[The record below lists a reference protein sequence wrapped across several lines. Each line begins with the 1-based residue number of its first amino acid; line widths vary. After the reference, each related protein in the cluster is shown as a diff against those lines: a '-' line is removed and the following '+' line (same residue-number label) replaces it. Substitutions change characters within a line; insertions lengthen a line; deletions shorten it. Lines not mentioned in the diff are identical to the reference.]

1 MIPVMTE
8 PGRPGGDTEV
18 TTRTDVERKVRPP
31 PLYKVL
37 LHNDDYT
44 TMEFVVHVLETVFAH
59 NPSSATRIM
68 LSIHHRGVGVAGVF
82 PYEIAETKATK
93 VMELARKAEYPLL
106 CTVEPE

>member
-1 MIPVMTE
+1 MSE
-8 PGRPGGDTEV
+8 QGRPGGDSEV
-18 TTRTDVERKVRPP
+18 VTRTRTERKVRPP

-59 NPSSATRIM
+59 PPAAATRIM
-68 LSIHHRGVGVAGVF
+68 LTIHHRGVGVAGTF
-82 PYEIAETKATK
+82 PHEIAETKATR
-93 VMELARKAEYPLL
+93 VMEMARKAEYPLL

>member
-1 MIPVMTE
+1 MSE
-8 PGRPGGDTEV
+8 KGRPGGDADTV
-18 TTRTDVERKVRPP
+18 TRTRAQPRTRPP

-44 TMEFVVHVLETVFAH
+44 TMEFVVHVLETVFGH
-59 NPSSATRIM
+59 PSPVAMKIM
-68 LSIHHRGVGVAGVF
+68 LSIHHRGVGIAGVY
-82 PYEIAETKATK
+82 PHEIAETKANR

>member
-1 MIPVMTE
+1 MSE
-8 PGRPGGDTEV
+8 RGRPGGEPDV
-18 TTRTDVERKVRPP
+18 VTRTRSQPKTRPP

-44 TMEFVVHVLETVFAH
+44 TMEFVVHVLETIFGH
-59 NPSSATRIM
+59 PSPVAMKIM
-68 LSIHHRGVGVAGVF
+68 LSIHHRGVGIAGVY
-82 PYEIAETKATK
+82 PHEIAETKANR

>member
-1 MIPVMTE
+1 MSE
-8 PGRPGGDTEV
+8 RGRPDGDADTV
-18 TTRTDVERKVRPP
+18 TRTRSDPKTRPP
-31 PLYKVL
+31 PMYKVL

-44 TMEFVVHVLETVFAH
+44 TMEFVVHVLENVFSH
-59 NPSSATRIM
+59 PSPVAMKIM

-93 VMELARKAEYPLL
+93 VMELAREAEYPLL

>member
-1 MIPVMTE
+1 MSE
-8 PGRPGGDTEV
+8 RGRPGGDADTV
-18 TTRTDVERKVRPP
+18 TRTRSQPKTRPP

-44 TMEFVVHVLETVFAH
+44 TMEFVVHVLETVFSHPPAV
-59 NPSSATRIM
+59 AMKIM
-68 LSIHHRGVGVAGVF
+68 LTIHHRGVGVAGVF

-93 VMELARKAEYPLL
+93 VMDLAREAEYPLL

>member
-1 MIPVMTE
+1 MSE
-8 PGRPGGDTEV
+8 PGRPGDDAGV
-18 TTRTDVERKVRPP
+18 VTRTRSDTKVEPP

-44 TMEFVVHVLETVFAH
+44 TMEFVVHVLEEVFGHPPAV
-59 NPSSATRIM
+59 AARIM

-82 PYEIAETKATK
+82 PHEIAETKATR
-93 VMELARKAEYPLL
+93 VMELAREAEYPLL

>member
-1 MIPVMTE
+1 MSET
-8 PGRPGGDTEV
+8 GRPGSDADTV
-18 TTRTDVERKVRPP
+18 TRTRSQPKTRPP

-44 TMEFVVHVLETVFAH
+44 TMEFVVHVLAAVFGH
-59 NPSSATRIM
+59 PSPVAMKIM
-68 LSIHHRGVGVAGVF
+68 LTIHHRGVGVAGVF

-93 VMELARKAEYPLL
+93 VMDLAREAEYPLL

>member
-1 MIPVMTE
+1 MSE
-8 PGRPGGDTEV
+8 RGRPGGDADTV
-18 TTRTDVERKVRPP
+18 TRTRSQPKTRPP

-44 TMEFVVHVLETVFAH
+44 TMEFVVHVLQAVFGH
-59 NPSSATRIM
+59 PSPVAMKIM

-93 VMELARKAEYPLL
+93 VMELAREAEYPLL